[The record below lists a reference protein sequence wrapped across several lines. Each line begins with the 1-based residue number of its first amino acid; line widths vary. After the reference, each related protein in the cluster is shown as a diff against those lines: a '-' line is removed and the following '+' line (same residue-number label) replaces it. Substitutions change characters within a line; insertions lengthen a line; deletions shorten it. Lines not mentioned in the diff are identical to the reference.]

1 MITATAITCETALR
15 NLRPAAGVELHIAA
29 ARQQAPLDCGL
40 LHEWDFPET
49 EARTLLYRTGAG
61 YLVRYPELADF
72 EVAREGR
79 SVRYWPVPGVANELI
94 PFLYASQVLPFASAR
109 RGRLVLHGSAV
120 ELDGAGVAFVGE
132 SGRGKSTLAASFAT
146 SGYRF
151 LADDH
156 LIIENNDESESR
168 IMPAHPS
175 IRLWEDSHHALAGGT
190 AHGTALPGGTRKAR
204 LSAENN
210 LAYCPQARPL
220 RWIGFLGAG
229 ESKGLEIQ
237 RMSRGDALIE
247 LLRNAL
253 FLDNEDHPWLAAH
266 FNRLAVVAEGAAC
279 YRLDYPRRFD
289 DLQHVRNAI
298 IQHTRAGAGRT

>member
-1 MITATAITCETALR
+1 
-15 NLRPAAGVELHIAA
+15 LRPAAGVELHIAA
-29 ARQQAPLDCGL
+29 ARQQAPLDCGS
-40 LHEWDFPET
+40 LHEWDFPESD
-49 EARTLLYRTGAG
+49 APTLLYRTDAG
-61 YLVRYPELADF
+61 YLVRYPALADF
-72 EVAREGR
+72 EVAREGC
-79 SVRYWPVPGVANELI
+79 SVHYWPVPGVANDLI
-94 PFLYASQVLPFASAR
+94 PFLYASQVLPFACAR

-120 ELDGAGVAFVGE
+120 EVDGAGVAFVGD

-156 LIIENNDESESR
+156 LIVENDDQVESR

-175 IRLWEDSHHALAGGT
+175 IHLWEDSQLALAGRIARG
-190 AHGTALPGGTRKAR
+190 AASPGGTRKAR
-204 LSAENN
+204 LSSKNN
-210 LAYCPQARPL
+210 LVYCPEARPL

-229 ESKGLEIQ
+229 KSEDLEIR

-253 FLDNEDHPWLAAH
+253 FLDNDDHPWLAAH
-266 FNRLAVVAEGAAC
+266 FNRLAVVAEGVAC
-279 YRLDYPRRFD
+279 YRLDYPRRFS

-298 IQHTRAGAGRT
+298 VRHARAGDGLT